1 MLLVETTMQAHQD
14 LKLSPGNVDKYALQT
29 NFKQKAWKTKTKFTE
44 QKGWKTKT
52 NKICVKN
59 TKLNINNMHMNT
71 FIYFTLWHP
80 GGFGKFRKKNQQFSV
95 ALPTP

>member
-1 MLLVETTMQAHQD
+1 
-14 LKLSPGNVDKYALQT
+14 
-29 NFKQKAWKTKTKFTE
+29 
-44 QKGWKTKT
+44 
-52 NKICVKN
+52 
-59 TKLNINNMHMNT
+59 MHMNT